1 MSFAEAFHEV
11 IPGYR
16 VSGRVLVTAVRGV
29 KDGGIGSGSKTLE
42 IGNFGLP
49 GLSLIEAE
57 DGDRIPLDV

>member
-57 DGDRIPLDV
+57 